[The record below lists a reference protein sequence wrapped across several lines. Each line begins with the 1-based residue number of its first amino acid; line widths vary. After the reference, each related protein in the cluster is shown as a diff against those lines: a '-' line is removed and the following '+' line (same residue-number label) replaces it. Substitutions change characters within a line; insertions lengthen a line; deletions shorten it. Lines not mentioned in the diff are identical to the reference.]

1 MEAPPKFVFYAYAPS
16 LPAAIIFVIAFG
28 LSTIWHIKQLCQSRT
43 WYFIPF
49 IIGCL
54 FETVGYVGRAISST
68 ESPNFNKNP
77 YIIQSVLLLLGPTL
91 FAASI
96 YMTLGRIIRLLDAGQ
111 YSLVPARWITKLF
124 VLGDVLS
131 FFAQGAGGGLLTTAK
146 TENDVAK
153 GQNIILGGLG
163 IQILFFSFF
172 VIATAAFHV
181 RIYRSPTTQ
190 SLNTTTLWVPM
201 LYVLYIASLLILIRS
216 VFRIAEYSQGS
227 RGLLMTHEYFLYL
240 LDALPMF
247 AVCALFNWMH
257 PSKVIGRCSHVEGGG
272 GAGVKTESRQRLGV

>member
-16 LPAAIIFVIAFG
+16 LPAAITFVIVFG
-28 LSTIWHIKQLCQSRT
+28 LSTIWHIKQLFQSRT

-54 FETVGYVGRAISST
+54 CKCNLSPANLVPERPLTAWLRATVETVGYVGRAISST

-131 FFAQGAGGGLLTTAK
+131 FFAQGAGAYLVHLSEIDSPLRGLTQE
-146 TENDVAK
+146 TE
-153 GQNIILGGLG
+153 
-163 IQILFFSFF
+163 
-172 VIATAAFHV
+172 
-181 RIYRSPTTQ
+181 R
-190 SLNTTTLWVPM
+190 
-201 LYVLYIASLLILIRS
+201 LILSWCWNNRRWL
-216 VFRIAEYSQGS
+216 V
-227 RGLLMTHEYFLYL
+227 
-240 LDALPMF
+240 D
-247 AVCALFNWMH
+247 C
-257 PSKVIGRCSHVEGGG
+257 
-272 GAGVKTESRQRLGV
+272 RQDRE

>member
-1 MEAPPKFVFYAYAPS
+1 MEAPPKFIFYAYAPS
-16 LPAAIIFVIAFG
+16 LPAATIFIIVFT
-28 LSTIWHIKQLCQSRT
+28 LSTVWHIKQLVQSRT
-43 WYFIPF
+43 WYFLPF

-54 FETVGYVGRAISST
+54 FETIGYVGRAISST
-68 ESPNFNKNP
+68 ESPNFTKNP

-96 YMTLGRIIRLLDAGQ
+96 YMILGRLIRLLDAGQ

-146 TENDVAK
+146 TQNDVTK
-153 GQNIILGGLG
+153 GENIILGGLG
-163 IQILFFSFF
+163 IQILFFSLFI
-172 VIATAAFHV
+172 VVTAVFHV
-181 RIYRSPTTQ
+181 RIHRNPTSQ

-201 LYVLYIASLLILIRS
+201 LYVLYIASFLILVRS
-216 VFRIAEYSQGS
+216 VFRVVEYSQGS
-227 RGLLMTHEYFLYL
+227 TGLLMTHEYFLYL

-247 AVCALFNWMH
+247 AVCAMFNWMH
-257 PSKVIGRCSHVEGGG
+257 PSKVIGRSCNVEGSD
-272 GAGVKTESRQRLGV
+272 GAGAKMEGRQRLEV